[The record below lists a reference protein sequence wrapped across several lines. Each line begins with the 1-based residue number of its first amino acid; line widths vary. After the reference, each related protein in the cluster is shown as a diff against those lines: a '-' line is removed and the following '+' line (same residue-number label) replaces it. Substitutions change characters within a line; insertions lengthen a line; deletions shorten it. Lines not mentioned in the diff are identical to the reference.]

1 MNQLARIYQKSP
13 DMVARK
19 VVDEVILVPVR
30 SRADDVNSIYA
41 LNELA
46 ARTWELIDGTRRVAD
61 IRDQLVAEFDVSQ
74 GDAERDLLVLLEQLD
89 EIGGVLE
96 VRIADA

>member
-1 MNQLARIYQKSP
+1 MNQPAKIYQKSP

-30 SRADDVNSIYA
+30 SKVDDVNSIYA

-46 ARTWELIDGTRRVAD
+46 ARIWELIDGTRRVAD
-61 IRDQLVAEFDVSQ
+61 IRDQLVAEFEVSQ

-89 EIGGVLE
+89 EIGGIHE
-96 VRIADA
+96 VRAADA